1 MKHMHVRLASALA
14 LFAFAFAFPAGAQ
27 QTTQVAAGDV
37 LEFGTMWTFDA
48 PPVDYWQSRYD
59 LTATRDWLDHLR
71 LSAIRLPGC
80 SSSFVSEDGLV
91 MTNHHCARG
100 CIAAVSPKDTD
111 FMETGFVAKTRG
123 EELSCPGVYVD
134 QLVAIEDVTARVRA
148 GVTAT
153 SSAGQVAQREAALE
167 EIRASCE
174 TSTENRCQVVPFYSG
189 GMYSLY
195 QYRRFDDLRLVM
207 APEMGAAYFGGDPD
221 NFTYPR
227 FDLDVTFL
235 RVYENGEPYHPE
247 HHLSWSRA
255 GAGVDEPI
263 FVVGNPGSTGRL
275 LTLAQMEY
283 LRDVTY
289 PASLAGY
296 DQRLEVLY
304 AYTAKNPGALR
315 VHQNTIFGIENSKKA
330 TTGYRAGLLDAG
342 IMARKKAFED
352 DFRSRIQADAALNAR
367 YGDAWDGIAQ
377 AQLELATF
385 ATSAR
390 YYGFGGST
398 LLARALSLVR
408 VARQAALP
416 EAQRLPAYQGQGLER
431 ARAGLLRDQPVDEE
445 LERMQIAAWLE
456 SALAELGP
464 QDALVR
470 ALLGPRTPEAA
481 AERLVQESQLV
492 ALDERTAL
500 VEGGVAA
507 LDACSDPLVR
517 AMLDLEP
524 TANSWVKR
532 AGELNAV
539 VSANTEKLGQAIYAA
554 YGTALPPDAT
564 FTLRIS
570 DGVVTGFPYNGTV
583 APFKTSFYG
592 LYARSAE
599 FDDQPPFN
607 LTERW
612 KLAVDKVDMKTPFN
626 FVSTADIIGGNSGSP
641 VVNRAGEVVGLVFDG
656 NIEMLP
662 NRFIFTDEVSRTVS
676 VHSLAIT
683 EALRKVYGAGHIADE
698 LQRPRR

>member
-1 MKHMHVRLASALA
+1 MKHKLVRLAPALA
-14 LFAFAFAFPAGAQ
+14 LLFVSLPAGAQ
-27 QTTQVAAGDV
+27 QTAKVEAGSV

-48 PPVDYWQSRYD
+48 PPVDYWQSRYGF
-59 LTATRDWLDHLR
+59 TATQDWLDHLR
-71 LSAIRLPGC
+71 LAAIRLPGC

-100 CIAAVSPKDTD
+100 CIAAVSPEDTD
-111 FMETGFVAKTRG
+111 YMQTGFVAKNLG

-134 QLVAIEDVTARVRA
+134 QLVSIEDVTARIRTQ
-148 GVTAT
+148 VTP
-153 SSAGQVAQREAALE
+153 SAAAEQVAQRDAAIE
-167 EIRASCE
+167 GIRSSCE
-174 TSTENRCQVVPFYSG
+174 TSTGNRCQVVPFYNG

-195 QYRRFDDLRLVM
+195 QYKRFDDLRLVM
-207 APEMGAAYFGGDPD
+207 APEIDAAYFGGDPD

-227 FDLDVTFL
+227 FDLDMTFL

-247 HHLSWSRA
+247 HYLSWSKA
-255 GAGVDEPI
+255 GAADGEAV

-283 LRDVTY
+283 LRDVDY
-289 PASLAGY
+289 PARLANY
-296 DQRLEVLY
+296 DQRLDVLY
-304 AYTAKNPGALR
+304 AYTGANPDQLR
-315 VHQNTIFGIENSKKA
+315 TYQNTIFGIENSKKA
-330 TTGYRAGLLDAG
+330 TNGYLAGLLDEG

-352 DFRSRIQADAALNAR
+352 DFRTRIQADPALKAK
-367 YGDAWDGIAQ
+367 YGDAWDNIAD

-385 ATSAR
+385 ATQAR

-398 LLARALSLVR
+398 LLGRAIGVVR
-408 VARQAALP
+408 VARQGTLP
-416 EAQRLPAYQGQGLER
+416 EAERLAAYQGEGLAR
-431 ARAGLLRDQPVDEE
+431 ARAGLLRDQDINEE
-445 LERMQIAAWLE
+445 LERMQIAAWLK
-456 SALAELGP
+456 SALDELGP
-464 QDALVR
+464 QDALVK

-481 AERLVQESQLV
+481 AERLVKESLLIS
-492 ALDERTAL
+492 LDERKAL

-507 LDACSDPLVR
+507 VDGCADPMVVAVR
-517 AMLDLEP
+517 DLEP
-524 TANSWVKR
+524 TANSFVKR
-532 AGELNAV
+532 AGQLNDV
-539 VSANTEKLGQAIYAA
+539 ISANTEKLGQAIFAA

-570 DGVVTGFPYNGTV
+570 DGVVKGFPYNGTI
-583 APFKTSFYG
+583 APYKTSFYG

-599 FDDQPPFN
+599 FDDQPPFK

-612 KLAVDKVDMKTPFN
+612 KLAVDQVDMKTPFN

-641 VVNRAGEVVGLVFDG
+641 LVNIAGEVVGLAFDG

-676 VHSLAIT
+676 VHSVAII

-698 LQRPRR
+698 LQRSRR

>member
-1 MKHMHVRLASALA
+1 
-14 LFAFAFAFPAGAQ
+14 
-27 QTTQVAAGDV
+27 
-37 LEFGTMWTFDA
+37 
-48 PPVDYWQSRYD
+48 
-59 LTATRDWLDHLR
+59 
-71 LSAIRLPGC
+71 
-80 SSSFVSEDGLV
+80 VSEDGLV

-100 CIAAVSPKDTD
+100 CIAAVSPEETD
-111 FMETGFVAKTRG
+111 YMQTGFVAATRAD
-123 EELSCPGVYVD
+123 ELSCPGVYVD
-134 QLVAIEDVTARVRA
+134 QLVAIEDVTARVR
-148 GVTAT
+148 GEVTA
-153 SSAGQVAQREAALE
+153 ADAAAQVTQREAAVE
-167 EIRASCE
+167 EIRSSCE
-174 TSTENRCQVVPFYSG
+174 ASSGNRCQVVAFYNG

-207 APEMGAAYFGGDPD
+207 APELDAAYFGGDPD

-235 RVYENGEPYHPE
+235 RVYQDGQPYHPE
-247 HHLSWSRA
+247 HWLSWSRA
-255 GAGVDEPI
+255 GAVEGEPV

-283 LRDVTY
+283 LRDVSY
-289 PASLAGY
+289 PATLAGY
-296 DQRLEVLY
+296 DQRLGVLY
-304 AYTAKNPGALR
+304 AYTEKHPEALR
-315 VHQNTIFGIENSKKA
+315 THQNTIFGTENSRKA

-352 DFRSRIQADAALNAR
+352 DFRSRIQADPALNAK
-367 YGDAWDGIAQ
+367 YGDAWDAIAD

-385 ATSAR
+385 ATPAR

-398 LLARALSLVR
+398 LLGRALNLVR

-416 EAQRLPAYQGQGLER
+416 EAERLSFFQGEGLER
-431 ARAGLLRDQPVDEE
+431 ARAGLLRDQAVDEE
-445 LERMQIAAWLE
+445 LERMQLAAWLA
-456 SALAELGP
+456 SARDELGP
-464 QDALVR
+464 QDALVK
-470 ALLGPRTPEAA
+470 ALLGVRTPEAA
-481 AERLVQESQLV
+481 AEHLVRESQLV
-492 ALDERTAL
+492 DLAGRKAL
-500 VEGGVAA
+500 VEGGLAAVDGCADPMVAA
-507 LDACSDPLVR
+507 LR
-517 AMLDLEP
+517 ELEP
-524 TANSWVKR
+524 VANGYVKR
-532 AGELNAV
+532 AAALNAV
-539 VSANTEKLGQAIYAA
+539 ISANTEKLGRAIFAA

-570 DGVVTGFPYNGTV
+570 DGVVKGFPYNGTV
-583 APFKTSFYG
+583 APYKTSFYG

-599 FDDQPPFN
+599 FDDRPPFK

-612 KLAVDKVDMKTPFN
+612 KLAADEVDMKTPFN

-676 VHSLAIT
+676 VHSMALI
-683 EALRKVYGAGHIADE
+683 EALRKVYGAGHVADE